1 MPHLYRFDPRDFTF
15 RRVRRGLWFYLVRGL
30 PYALVVLLVAAAA
43 VTLFYVF
50 YDSPR
55 TQRLKAQQAQLQAA
69 LTDYSTLADTLENT
83 VAQLERRE
91 RELYKF
97 ILDADPD
104 SAAIDTAR
112 LARLN
117 VANVQA
123 ADLDDISDRLGRM
136 TRRLDLQNEQSAR
149 MVEIARQKRE
159 QLAFIPSIRPIP
171 SEVLSG
177 FGTRK
182 HPVFKEDRVH
192 AGMDF
197 KADLGSKV
205 YATADGLVQFA
216 GNVSSNGRGISV
228 HIDHLNGYVTRYAHL
243 QRVAVRAGQRVKRG
257 DVIGYSGNSGLTKG
271 PHLYYEVLKGGQ
283 PLDPIDFFFN
293 DLTPTELIE
302 FRRKAAQYNESMG

>member
-69 LTDYSTLADTLENT
+69 LTDYGTLADTLENT

>member
-30 PYALVVLLVAAAA
+30 PYALVVMLVAAAA

-69 LTDYSTLADTLENT
+69 LADYGTLADTLENT
-83 VAQLERRE
+83 VTQLERRE

-104 SAAIDTAR
+104 SATIDTGR

-197 KADLGSKV
+197 QADLGSKV

-228 HIDHLNGYVTRYAHL
+228 HLDHLNGYVTRYAHL
-243 QRVAVRAGQRVKRG
+243 QRVAVRVGQRVKRG

-271 PHLYYEVLKGGQ
+271 PHLYYEVLKGGM

-293 DLTPTELIE
+293 DLTPTELID